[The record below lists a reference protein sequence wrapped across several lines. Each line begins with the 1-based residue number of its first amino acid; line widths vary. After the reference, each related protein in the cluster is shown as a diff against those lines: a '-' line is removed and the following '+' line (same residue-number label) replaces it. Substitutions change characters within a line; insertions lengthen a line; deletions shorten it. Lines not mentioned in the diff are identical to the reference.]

1 MGYQACGLKGSL
13 YMDVDEGYGEKLTH
27 ISDGDEAVFRYVKSS
42 QGWNG
47 LTLFCRGAGRVE
59 VYYDEILAGAA
70 DIQNRPGECVPVFLE
85 FDRDICWKEKE
96 YELKLTFARAEALEV
111 LELVLR

>member
-1 MGYQACGLKGSL
+1 
-13 YMDVDEGYGEKLTH
+13 MDVDEGYGEKLTH

-42 QGWNG
+42 QGWSG
-47 LTLFCRGAGRVE
+47 ITLFCRGTGRIE

-111 LELVLR
+111 LKLVLS